1 MVKRYLKK
9 FSKFQTDSIYSGTQL
24 MQSVFFFSQKIGDLD
39 TLVYNTRTF
48 VGTSILPSLFRSTQ
62 SQILKFFFIG
72 DNQF

>member
-48 VGTSILPSLFRSTQ
+48 VGTSIVCVYFE
-62 SQILKFFFIG
+62 LKQRFPTKGISIPNG
-72 DNQF
+72 GK